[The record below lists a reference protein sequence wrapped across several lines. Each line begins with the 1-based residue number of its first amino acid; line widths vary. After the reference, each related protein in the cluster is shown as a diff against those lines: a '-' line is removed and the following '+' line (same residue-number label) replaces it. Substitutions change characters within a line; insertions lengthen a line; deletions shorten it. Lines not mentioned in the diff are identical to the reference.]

1 MLYLQESPATTPVLV
16 LAVGE
21 GWVAK
26 GMPFILDRLRGSGE
40 EPAG

>member
-1 MLYLQESPATTPVLV
+1 MLYLQGSPATTPVLL
-16 LAVGE
+16 LAIGE

-26 GMPFILDRLRGSGE
+26 GMPFILDRLQGAGE